1 MAIFQRLADTRARV
15 RLKREETAF
24 MPVSPP
30 RLASRWTATFPCLCL
45 VAALSLAAAMA
56 GCDKKKP
63 QAEAPSPVE
72 VTVVE
77 AKATTAPMAVD
88 GIGHV
93 YALRTVNVRT
103 QVSGV
108 LKETYFSEGDLVRE
122 GQRLLLIDPAPY
134 KAQLGEA
141 TSTLARDRATAAQAK
156 RDWLRYK
163 DLVAQ
168 AVISQDDYEQKRTA
182 YQQALEQVRV
192 DEAAVQNARVNLG
205 YCFVNAPCT
214 GVAGLQQ
221 YKVGNLIKSEDYIIV
236 TINQIE
242 PINVQFS
249 VAEKYLPD
257 IRAYAV
263 KGALAVE
270 ASYPSHPE
278 KVARGKLTVI
288 NNTVDVNSGTI
299 TLQGEFPNTDKLL
312 WPGQFVNASVV
323 LTDTADTILLP
334 SSALVD
340 TQDGS
345 SVFVAKPD
353 NTVEIRHV
361 TVGRKIGP
369 ETVIEKGVSV
379 GDRVITSGQIKLFPG
394 VPVKIVSA
402 ETYRQGP
409 VSPAAVAQKD
419 AKAAATAKEGQGN

>member
-1 MAIFQRLADTRARV
+1 
-15 RLKREETAF
+15 
-24 MPVSPP
+24 MPVASPRIAFRRTP
-30 RLASRWTATFPCLCL
+30 AYFFLIVLALT
-45 VAALSLAAAMA
+45 VAAVLS
-56 GCDKKKP
+56 GCDRKKP
-63 QAEAPSPVE
+63 QAEAPTPVE

-77 AKATTAPMAVD
+77 AKATTAPLAVD

-93 YALRTVNVRT
+93 YALRTVNVRS

-108 LKETYFSEGDLVRE
+108 LKETYFSEGDLVKE
-122 GQRLLLIDPAPY
+122 GQPLILIDPAPY
-134 KAQLGEA
+134 KAQLDEA
-141 TSTLARDRATAAQAK
+141 VSTLARDRATAAQAR

-182 YQQALEQVRV
+182 YQQDLEQVRV
-192 DEAAVQNARVNLG
+192 DEASVQNAKVNLG
-205 YCFVNAPCT
+205 YCYINAPCT

-221 YKVGNLIKSEDYIIV
+221 YKTGNLIKSEDYIIV

-257 IRAYAV
+257 IRKYAA
-263 KGALAVE
+263 KGSLVVE
-270 ASYPSHPE
+270 ASPPTHPE
-278 KVARGKLTVI
+278 LVAKGKLTVI

-299 TLQGEFPNTDKLL
+299 TLQGEFPNTDRLL

-323 LTDTADTILLP
+323 LADTADTILLP
-334 SSALVD
+334 SSALVE

-345 SVFVAKPD
+345 SVFIAKPD
-353 NTVEIRHV
+353 NTVEMRPI

-369 ETVIEKGVSV
+369 DTVIEKGVSV
-379 GDRVITSGQIKLFPG
+379 GDKVITSGQIKLFPG

-402 ETYRQGP
+402 QTYKEGP
-409 VSPAAVAQKD
+409 VTPAAVANRDKKTG
-419 AKAAATAKEGQGN
+419 ASKEGQGN